1 MLVPKEENSAT
12 TEAVVM
18 RRQLRVALGLHFEI
32 RLLGDGRSAVAPGR
46 TQAVGL
52 PDWPIQEGE
61 PIAMSTLRLSV
72 VLLVL
77 LVLLGLV
84 GCSSTPVYRT
94 APNAPKMRTVATI
107 GDKPLP
113 MVTGEP
119 GEALTAT
126 AEPPAERSSRANSDG
141 RISGRVVDEQDKPVE
156 GAQVRLAVSNAPGG
170 RDVRATTDSSGGF
183 TLRGLR
189 PGTSYTVIAEWEDGQ
204 GVVTGRSTVQ
214 APDSDVRVALSST
227 ETEPRAAASS
237 TRVNP
242 VSRRAAQEEELADL
256 VTSPIN
262 VEDLPPAPEADTI
275 APASRRK
282 LQSDPGAGDSH
293 ATSRSR
299 GWRAL
304 ERSQPAIADPGVRS
318 NGNVHPQPDSE
329 PGLIPIPRQGAD
341 LPVEEPEPG
350 DDGPNPLPPALE
362 PGEVSLPV
370 RARQN
375 AAVVDALVAP
385 VQQTTVLTQADEPAP
400 LPELPPGALVASPPP
415 LPPPTDL
422 LPAPAELMPVSP
434 SAPAG
439 PVAARDAPAL
449 LPPPVESG
457 GPKLPMPE
465 PAPFPGPLLAQSEA
479 EPGSEPKPPDVPSR
493 PRPKW
498 RDLAAGQVVPAPLET
513 AIRAS
518 PKEPETYCRFDSKY
532 RRIEDFRLPDL
543 QGRLVR
549 FQDFDTDLILLD
561 FWGTWCQPCLR
572 SVPHLIDIQKR
583 LGGKQLQVI
592 GIACER
598 EETPVSE
605 RVAGVTKAVK
615 KLGIN
620 YPILVTSTDGSCPV
634 QKALHVQAYP
644 TLILVD
650 RQGRVL
656 WQDQGA
662 TRLTMARLDRMI
674 SIATKPDTRRRY

>member
-1 MLVPKEENSAT
+1 
-12 TEAVVM
+12 
-18 RRQLRVALGLHFEI
+18 
-32 RLLGDGRSAVAPGR
+32 
-46 TQAVGL
+46 
-52 PDWPIQEGE
+52 
-61 PIAMSTLRLSV
+61 MSTLRLSV
-72 VLLVL
+72 VLLIL

-84 GCSSTPVYRT
+84 GCTSTSVYRT

-119 GEALTAT
+119 GDALTAT
-126 AEPPAERSSRANSDG
+126 AEPPVERPSRVDSDG
-141 RISGRVVDEQDKPVE
+141 RISGRVVDEQGEPVE
-156 GAQVRLAVSNAPGG
+156 GARVRLAVSSAPGG
-170 RDVRATTDSSGGF
+170 RVVRATTDSSGGF

-189 PGTSYTVIAEWEDGQ
+189 PGTSYTVIAEWEDSQ

-214 APDSDVRVALSST
+214 APDSDVRVALSSA

-242 VSRRAAQEEELADL
+242 VSRRAVPEEEVADL

-262 VEDLPPAPEADTI
+262 VEDLPPAPEADAI

-282 LQSDPGAGDSH
+282 LQVDPGAGDSF

-299 GWRAL
+299 GWRPL
-304 ERSQPAIADPGVRS
+304 DRSQPAIADPDARS
-318 NGNVHPQPDSE
+318 NTNVHPQPDSE
-329 PGLIPIPRQGAD
+329 PALAPSPRRGAD
-341 LPVEEPEPG
+341 LPVEAPVPG

-362 PGEVSLPV
+362 PGEVSLPAP
-370 RARQN
+370 ARQN

-415 LPPPTDL
+415 LSPLTDL
-422 LPAPAELMPVSP
+422 LPPPAELLPVSP
-434 SAPAG
+434 SAPSG
-439 PVAARDAPAL
+439 PVASHNAPAL
-449 LPPPVESG
+449 LPPPVESV
-457 GPKLPMPE
+457 GPKPSLPATAPV
-465 PAPFPGPLLAQSEA
+465 PAPLQAQSEPGSGSEA
-479 EPGSEPKPPDVPSR
+479 EPLDASSR

-498 RDLAAGQVVPAPLET
+498 RDLAAGQVAPPPLEP

-518 PKEPETYCRFDSKY
+518 PKEPETYCRFDSKH

-561 FWGTWCQPCLR
+561 FWGSWCQPCLR
-572 SVPHLIDIQKR
+572 SVPHLVDIQKR

-598 EETPVSE
+598 EETPAPE
-605 RVAGVTKAVK
+605 RAAAVAKAVK

-620 YPILVTSTDGSCPV
+620 YPILVTSTDGSCPL

-674 SIATKPDTRRRY
+674 SIATKPDARRRY